1 MVLGVTVGL
10 TSFSSVSSL
19 AVRDRILDKRRQGS
33 HSLRMHSC
41 LLKKK
46 KRKLGNRRFDW
57 VCE

>member
-10 TSFSSVSSL
+10 TSSFSVSSV

-41 LLKKK
+41 LFKN